1 MSINKEDLTRNVQQ
15 FVSLKDEINLL
26 TNRQK
31 EIKTRLID
39 LVKEYGEVDA
49 KGHIV
54 LQVDD
59 KVTGVDKITH
69 QRKVS
74 KNLDMDIA
82 EKIIQEKGLTERC
95 VKMVPMLDEAEIM
108 ASFYRGELTEADIDA
123 MFPEK
128 VIYAFIV

>member
-1 MSINKEDLTRNVQQ
+1 MSLNKEDLTRNVQQ

-31 EIKTRLID
+31 DIKTRLID
-39 LVKEYGEVDA
+39 LLKEYGEVDS
-49 KGHIV
+49 KGHNV
-54 LQVDD
+54 LEVDN
-59 KVTGVDKITH
+59 KVSGVDKITH
-69 QRKVS
+69 QRKVL

-95 VKMVPMLDEAEIM
+95 VKMVPTLDEAEIM
-108 ASFYRGELTEADIDA
+108 ASFYRNELTEADIDA

>member
-1 MSINKEDLTRNVQQ
+1 MSLNKEDLTRNVQQ

-31 EIKTRLID
+31 EIKTRLVD
-39 LVKEYGEVDA
+39 LLKEFGEVDS

-54 LQVDD
+54 LDVDD
-59 KVTGVDKITH
+59 NVTGVSKITH

-82 EKIIQEKGLTERC
+82 EKILAEKGLTERC
-95 VKMVPMLDEAEIM
+95 VKLVPSLDEAEIM
-108 ASFYRGELTEADIDA
+108 ASFYRGDLTEEDIDA
-123 MFPEK
+123 MFPAK
-128 VIYAFIV
+128 VSYAFII